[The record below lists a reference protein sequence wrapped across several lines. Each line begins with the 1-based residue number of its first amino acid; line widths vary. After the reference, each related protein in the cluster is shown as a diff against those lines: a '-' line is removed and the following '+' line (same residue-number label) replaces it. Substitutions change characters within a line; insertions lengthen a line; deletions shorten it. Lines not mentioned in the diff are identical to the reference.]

1 MVGAVKLLLS
11 LGADPLVHSESE
23 QYDTALHRAAL
34 CGHKECAEIIL
45 CQDPQTLS
53 ETDRFVLHLDVGLDY
68 SLQPNVLIVTNVR
81 DTFIG
86 CSLLKGSSF
95 SSFSLLIY

>member
-34 CGHKECAEIIL
+34 CGHQECAEIIL

-53 ETDRFVLHLDVGLDY
+53 ETDRFVLLLYVGLDY
-68 SLQPNVLIVTNVR
+68 SLQSNVFVPNVR
-81 DTFIG
+81 DTFMG